1 MPKLYKKFK
10 AFSLIEILIVVA
22 LMIILATI
30 TIIAINPAKNFQD
43 TRNAQRSSDV
53 SAILNAVTQY
63 TSEEGRSMAA
73 LATEIGAT
81 IPVCPDTICIGSD
94 ATCAN
99 LAGTTDADA
108 LVEEYIVAIPI
119 DPADGFDE
127 TNTGYEICTT
137 DSGRVEISAPGA
149 VADGKAEPIT
159 VKR

>member
-1 MPKLYKKFK
+1 MPKLNKKIK

-63 TSEEGRSMAA
+63 TSEQGNLLSDLGTVPLCTDTPA
-73 LATEIGAT
+73 EIGTETGMVDLTGAPLVEDYIVE
-81 IPVCPDTICIGSD
+81 IPLDPTAGSADETTGVITTGYTICQ
-94 ATCAN
+94 
-99 LAGTTDADA
+99 TD
-108 LVEEYIVAIPI
+108 
-119 DPADGFDE
+119 G
-127 TNTGYEICTT
+127 
-137 DSGRVEISAPGA
+137 GRVQIDAPNAEGDKTIS
-149 VADGKAEPIT
+149 

>member
-1 MPKLYKKFK
+1 MPKLFKRFK

-63 TSEEGRSMAA
+63 TSEQGNA
-73 LATEIGAT
+73 IGDLGT
-81 IPVCPDTICIGSD
+81 ILPCDDGAGGTQASAIGTD
-94 ATCAN
+94 
-99 LAGTTDADA
+99 DADLA
-108 LVEEYIVAIPI
+108 AGLVEEYIVEIPM
-119 DPADGFDE
+119 DPSVGDAAD
-127 TNTGYEICTT
+127 TGYTICTT
-137 DSGRVEISAPGA
+137 ASGRVEIAAPN
-149 VADGKAEPIT
+149 AEDKTIN

>member
-1 MPKLYKKFK
+1 MSKLYKKLE

-63 TSEEGRSMAA
+63 TSEEGNDIGDLGAILPCEDAA
-73 LATEIGAT
+73 GDPQSSPIGT
-81 IPVCPDTICIGSD
+81 SGVD
-94 ATCAN
+94 
-99 LAGTTDADA
+99 LAGSTSTDA
-108 LVEEYIVAIPI
+108 LVEEFIVEIPM
-119 DPADGFDE
+119 DPSVGDATD
-127 TNTGYEICTT
+127 TGYTICTT
-137 DSGRVEISAPGA
+137 TSGRVEIAAPN
-149 VADGKAEPIT
+149 AEDKTIS

>member
-30 TIIAINPAKNFQD
+30 TIIAINPGKNFQD

-63 TSEEGRSMAA
+63 TSEQGNSMVSLEG
-73 LATEIGAT
+73 
-81 IPVCPDTICIGSD
+81 
-94 ATCAN
+94 
-99 LAGTTDADA
+99 LAGTINACEDAEGNPQAGSPIGTATVDLSAA
-108 LVEEYIVAIPI
+108 LVEEYIVEIPM
-119 DPADGFDE
+119 DPQVGTPE
-127 TNTGYEICTT
+127 NTGYTICKTST
-137 DSGRVEISAPGA
+137 GRVQIDAPN
-149 VADGKAEPIT
+149 AEPVGEKTIS

>member
-1 MPKLYKKFK
+1 MPKFNKKIK

-63 TSEEGRSMAA
+63 TSEQGNLLSDLGTVPLCTTTPA
-73 LATEIGAT
+73 EIGT
-81 IPVCPDTICIGSD
+81 ETGMVDLTGEP
-94 ATCAN
+94 
-99 LAGTTDADA
+99 
-108 LVEEYIVAIPI
+108 LVEDYIVAIPV
-119 DPADGFDE
+119 DPATGVVDE
-127 TNTGYEICTT
+127 ATGLITTGYTICQT
-137 DSGRVEISAPGA
+137 DGGRVQIDAPGA
-149 VADGKAEPIT
+149 EGGKVIS